1 MKRYVTGEKV
11 KTQIYNNNFVECE
24 IKSIN
29 QFEHLFESNNPL
41 SQELRYLEDELSYT
55 TNQLIKNAN
64 HKQKVILENK
74 ISCLQKE
81 IWSIKYK
88 IREMVYDRYIRKGYR
103 AADDKAEDN
112 DTFHMKLYTSHRK
125 VKGENTYRVCRSYID
140 FLNAAKKENKKLIG
154 NGTYNSRSLITID
167 IDDPWPY
174 GDVNNEGEF
183 EKGVNEII
191 DKFKSYNLDIYSV
204 VINLTKKKIGF
215 EYKPTYHYQIQ
226 ILIDEPF
233 ICLGWGNNL
242 IFGEDDQSE
251 RVTYNLI
258 TKALNRE
265 FGGDIKYNGSW
276 SKNPLGGKDLKAYI
290 VGSIMNK
297 QDLINASNP
306 LIYKLPKTEE
316 KKASEYI
323 SDNVLTFNTTVYDS
337 RNQFAFNVT
346 KSEAFRKKRE
356 LRARGLDLTLN
367 DVIDMFK
374 KYEYE
379 SLIFNGKSSIEE
391 DSKIKASAL
400 GIYNFVQANYNPEFE
415 IKVREKK
422 VEKKNWL
429 RRADAGNE
437 AKIIDAGC
445 RILKYTHLKKIG
457 YNNKNIAQILGI
469 NPNTVT
475 QYSKKSLSSIINIL
489 STYLKRHKNSR
500 VEKVIER
507 KKRIERLLN
516 NPYLKSFIDKDIF
529 NDNDRLIIRDSINYT
544 VWNNYNEINTD
555 LIIDEII
562 NYLEKMIINN
572 LNGNSVIPIYNLK

>member
-1 MKRYVTGEKV
+1 MRRYTTREKV
-11 KTQIYNNNFVECE
+11 KTQIHNNFIECE

-41 SQELRYLEDELSYT
+41 SQELKYLEDELSHT
-55 TNQLIKNAN
+55 ANQLIKNIN
-64 HKQKVILENK
+64 HKQKIILENK
-74 ISCLQKE
+74 INCLQKE
-81 IWSIKYK
+81 IWAIKYK

-112 DTFHMKLYTSHRK
+112 DSFHMKLYTSHRK
-125 VKGENTYRVCRSYID
+125 IKGENTYKICKSYID
-140 FLNAAKKENKKLIG
+140 FLNAAKKENKKLVG
-154 NGTYNSRSLITID
+154 NGTYNSRYLITID
-167 IDDPWPY
+167 IDNPWPY
-174 GDVNNEGEF
+174 GDINNEEEF
-183 EKGVNEII
+183 KEGINKIV
-191 DKFKSYNLDIYSV
+191 DKFKSYNLYIYSV
-204 VINLTKKKIGF
+204 IINSTKKKIGF

-226 ILIDEPF
+226 ILINEPF

-242 IFGEDDQSE
+242 IFGEADQSE
-251 RVTYNLI
+251 RVIYNLI

-276 SKNPLGGKDLKAYI
+276 SKNPLGGKDLKVYV

-297 QDLINASNP
+297 QDLIDASNP
-306 LIYKLPKTEE
+306 LICKLPKTEE
-316 KKASEYI
+316 KEVSEH
-323 SDNVLTFNTTVYDS
+323 LPNTIEFDIPIYDS
-337 RNQFAFNVT
+337 RNQFSFNIT
-346 KSEAFRKKRE
+346 KSEVFRKKRE

-374 KYEYE
+374 KYELE
-379 SLIFNGKSSIEE
+379 SLIFNGKTSIEE

-415 IKVREKK
+415 IKAREEK
-422 VEKKNWL
+422 VEKKNWI
-429 RRADAGNE
+429 RRTDAGNE

-445 RILKYTHLKKIG
+445 RILRYNHLKKIG
-457 YNNKNIAQILGI
+457 YNNKNIAQILGL
-469 NPNTVT
+469 NPNTIT
-475 QYSKKSLSSIINIL
+475 QYSRKNLPNIINIL
-489 STYLKRHKNSR
+489 SLYLKRHKNSR

-516 NPYLKSFIDKDIF
+516 NPYLKAFIDKDIF
-529 NDNDRLIIRDSINYT
+529 DEKDKLIIRNSINYT
-544 VWNNYNEINTD
+544 VWNNYDEINND

-572 LNGNSVIPIYNLK
+572 LNGNSVIPIYNLN